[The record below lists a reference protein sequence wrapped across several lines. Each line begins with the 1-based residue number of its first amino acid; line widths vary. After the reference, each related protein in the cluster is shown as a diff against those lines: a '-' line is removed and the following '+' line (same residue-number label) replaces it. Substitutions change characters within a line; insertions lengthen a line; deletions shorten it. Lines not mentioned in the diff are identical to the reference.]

1 MSYEYQ
7 LDVMMDGN
15 NRYDIVKGIM
25 WILKRGDDRD
35 IFVFKDRLQRYTE
48 RKLIGDQSLEIR
60 QKSYILKIWS
70 GAIR

>member
-25 WILKRGDDRD
+25 WILMRGDDRD
-35 IFVFKDRLQRYTE
+35 IFV
-48 RKLIGDQSLEIR
+48 
-60 QKSYILKIWS
+60 
-70 GAIR
+70 